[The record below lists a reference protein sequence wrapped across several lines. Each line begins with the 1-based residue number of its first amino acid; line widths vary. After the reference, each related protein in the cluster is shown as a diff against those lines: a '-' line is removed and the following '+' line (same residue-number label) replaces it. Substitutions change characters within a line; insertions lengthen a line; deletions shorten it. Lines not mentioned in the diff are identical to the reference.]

1 MTVDVFG
8 FSPEEFIPEVTDYVG
23 ATYFLPVA
31 KESDIC
37 LFI

>member
-8 FSPEEFIPEVTDYVG
+8 FQHSDFIDEVSDYVG

-31 KESDIC
+31 KESDVC

>member
-8 FSPEEFIPEVTDYVG
+8 FDNSEFIPEVTEYVG
-23 ATYFLPVA
+23 ATYFLPIA
-31 KESDIC
+31 RESDVC